1 MLDTGGG
8 AGQITHV
15 MNEAP
20 ELRAP
25 AAPSAAASR
34 RRTLSDQELVQS
46 LDWLIQMRWLAGS
59 GVLVA
64 TFFAGVVLGLS
75 VPALPLYVIGFAILA
90 YNAALVRRL
99 RALRRDPPSSMAVY
113 ERFARGQIGL
123 DWLAMTVLVALS
135 GGIESPAIVFFMFHI
150 AIATLLLPHVH
161 AFVYITLAPVLV
173 GLVALLGYFDL
184 IPTVQLFRTSHRTD
198 PLYLAAVLFFFTSAC
213 YLLTYSCMRIARR
226 LRRREQEIN
235 GLYESVRDTTESLDL
250 ETVLDRFVESAARV
264 IGCKGA
270 AIRLLDPTRSR
281 VTFAATYGLSR
292 EYLETVP
299 VEYDR
304 AQLDQATM
312 RGGAVFVNDAAGD
325 PRIWQPERLEKE
337 GIASMLSVPLVGKAG
352 FLGVLRAYGG
362 EGHRF
367 SGDDASFLQL
377 VAAHGAVAIENAQ
390 AYAMLADLNQ
400 EKSKFVRVTTHEL
413 RAPAQG
419 TESLLSALAK
429 GYAGPLTDPQ
439 QELVTRAR
447 RRLALLQNLVD
458 DLLDLASGKANL
470 REGEQRP
477 VEIGALTAE
486 VCARF
491 ESGAREKGLH
501 LSVRV
506 PPRPLQVWSDPADI
520 DRIVTNLVS
529 NAVKYTARGSVTV
542 ELTAAAGSARL
553 VVADTGMGIPSEAI
567 EHIFD
572 EFYRA
577 GNAREASEAGTGL
590 GLAIVKDLVNRY
602 DGTISVESAVGE
614 GTTFTLTLPLMG
626 PPADGQAARR
636 GVALASG
643 HWQTE

>member
-8 AGQITHV
+8 AGQITLV

-20 ELRAP
+20 EFRAP
-25 AAPSAAASR
+25 TAPSDAASR

-90 YNAALVRRL
+90 YNAALFRQL
-99 RALRRDPPSSMAVY
+99 RALRREPPSSMAVY

-429 GYAGPLTDPQ
+429 GYAGPLTDSQ

-447 RRLALLQNLVD
+447 RRLALLQN
-458 DLLDLASGKANL
+458 
-470 REGEQRP
+470 
-477 VEIGALTAE
+477 
-486 VCARF
+486 
-491 ESGAREKGLH
+491 
-501 LSVRV
+501 
-506 PPRPLQVWSDPADI
+506 
-520 DRIVTNLVS
+520 
-529 NAVKYTARGSVTV
+529 
-542 ELTAAAGSARL
+542 
-553 VVADTGMGIPSEAI
+553 
-567 EHIFD
+567 
-572 EFYRA
+572 
-577 GNAREASEAGTGL
+577 
-590 GLAIVKDLVNRY
+590 
-602 DGTISVESAVGE
+602 
-614 GTTFTLTLPLMG
+614 
-626 PPADGQAARR
+626 
-636 GVALASG
+636 
-643 HWQTE
+643 

>member
-1 MLDTGGG
+1 
-8 AGQITHV
+8 

-20 ELRAP
+20 GSRAS
-25 AAPSAAASR
+25 AASPAAASR

-46 LDWLIQMRWLAGS
+46 LDWLIQMRWWAGS

-64 TFFAGVVLGLS
+64 TFVASAVLRLW
-75 VPALPLYVIGFAILA
+75 VPAVPLYVSGLAILA
-90 YNAALVRRL
+90 YNAALFRQL
-99 RALRRDPPSSMAVY
+99 RALRRLAPASMAAY
-113 ERFARGQIGL
+113 ERFAREQIGL

-150 AIATLLLPHVH
+150 AIAALLLPHLH
-161 AFVYITLAPVLV
+161 AFVYITLAPLLV
-173 GLVALLGYFDL
+173 ALVALLGYFDL
-184 IPTVQLFRTSHRTD
+184 IPVVQLFRTSHRRD
-198 PLYLAAVLFFFTSAC
+198 PLYLFSVLSFFAAAC
-213 YLLTYSCMRIARR
+213 YLLTYFCMRIARR

-250 ETVLDRFVESAARV
+250 ETVLDRFVESAVRV

-304 AQLDQATM
+304 AHLDQATM
-312 RGGAVFVNDAAGD
+312 RGGAVFVNDAADD

-337 GIASMLSVPLVGKAG
+337 GIASMLSVPLVGKGG

-362 EGHRF
+362 EGYRF
-367 SGDDASFLQL
+367 SSDDAAFLQL

-429 GYAGPLTDPQ
+429 GYAGPLTDSQ

-458 DLLDLASGKANL
+458 DLLDLAAGKANL
-470 REGEQRP
+470 RQGEQRP
-477 VEIGALTAE
+477 VDVGALAAE
-486 VCARF
+486 VCGRF
-491 ESGAREKGLH
+491 ESGAREKGLR
-501 LSVRV
+501 LVLRGPS
-506 PPRPLQVWSDPADI
+506 RPLLVWSDPADI
-520 DRIVTNLVS
+520 ERLVTNLVS
-529 NAVKYTARGSVTV
+529 NAIKYTNTGSVTV
-542 ELTAAAGSARL
+542 ELSAEGGHVRL
-553 VVADTGMGIPSEAI
+553 AVSDTGIGIAPDALAHVFE
-567 EHIFD
+567 

-577 GNAREASEAGTGL
+577 SNARAGTEPGTGL
-590 GLAIVKDLVNRY
+590 GLAIVKDLVRRY
-602 DGTISVESAVGE
+602 DGTVSVQSTEGQ
-614 GTTFTLTLPLMG
+614 GTTFTVLLPLIG
-626 PPADGQAARR
+626 EAAAQLPAAGA
-636 GVALASG
+636 ALAAGRQGSSAVG
-643 HWQTE
+643 P

>member
-1 MLDTGGG
+1 MRPR

-20 ELRAP
+20 GHR
-25 AAPSAAASR
+25 APSASSATASR

-46 LDWLIQMRWLAGS
+46 LGWLIQMRWLAGS

-64 TFFAGVVLGLS
+64 TFAAHTVLGLWL
-75 VPALPLYVIGFAILA
+75 PALPLYVTGLAILG
-90 YNAALVRRL
+90 YNAALFRRL
-99 RALRRDPPSSMAVY
+99 RTLRRHPPASMASY
-113 ERFARGQIGL
+113 ERFAREQIGL
-123 DWLAMTVLVALS
+123 DWLAMTGLVALS

-150 AIATLLLPHVH
+150 AIAALLLPHVH

-173 GLVALLGYFDL
+173 ALVAVLGYFDL
-184 IPTVQLFRTSHRTD
+184 IPAVQLFRTSHRTD
-198 PLYLAAVLFFFTSAC
+198 PLYLVSVLFFFASAC
-213 YLLTYSCMRIARR
+213 YLLTYFCMRIARR

-250 ETVLDRFVESAARV
+250 ETVLDRFVESAVRV

-281 VTFAATYGLSR
+281 VTFAATFGLSR

-312 RGGAVFVNDAAGD
+312 RGGAVFVNDAVDD
-325 PRIWQPERLEKE
+325 PRIWQPERLERE
-337 GIASMLSVPLVGKAG
+337 GIASMLSVPLMGKAG

-367 SGDDASFLQL
+367 SSDDAAFLQL

-429 GYAGPLTDPQ
+429 GYAGPLTEAQ

-447 RRLALLQNLVD
+447 RRLTLLQNLVD
-458 DLLDLASGKANL
+458 DLLDLAAGKANL

-477 VEIGALTAE
+477 VEIGALAAE

-491 ESGAREKGLH
+491 EAGAREKGLR
-501 LSVRV
+501 LSVRG
-506 PPRPLQVWSDPADI
+506 PGRPLQVWSDPADI
-520 DRIVTNLVS
+520 ERIVNNLVS
-529 NAVKYTARGSVTV
+529 NAVKYTLGGSVTV
-542 ELTAAAGSARL
+542 ELSAEGGSARL
-553 VVADTGMGIPSEAI
+553 VVSDTGIGIAPDAI
-567 EHIFD
+567 GHIFD

-577 GNAREASEAGTGL
+577 NNARAGVEAGTGL

-602 DGTISVESAVGE
+602 AGTISVQSVEGQ
-614 GTTFTLTLPLMG
+614 GTTFTVCLPLMG
-626 PPADGQAARR
+626 EAAAQAAA
-636 GVALASG
+636 GAVLAAG
-643 HWQTE
+643 R

>member
-1 MLDTGGG
+1 MCPRT
-8 AGQITHV
+8 GQITLV

-20 ELRAP
+20 GFRSP
-25 AAPSAAASR
+25 AAPPVAASR

-64 TFFAGVVLGLS
+64 TFVANTVLGLW
-75 VPALPLYVIGFAILA
+75 VPALPLYVTGLAILA
-90 YNAALVRRL
+90 YNAALFNRL
-99 RALRRDPPSSMAVY
+99 RAFRRHPPDSMAAY
-113 ERFARGQIGL
+113 ELFAREQIGL
-123 DWLAMTVLVALS
+123 DWLAVMVLVALS

-150 AIATLLLPHVH
+150 AIAALLLPHVH
-161 AFVYITLAPVLV
+161 AFVYIALAPVLV
-173 GLVALLGYFDL
+173 ALVAVLGYLDL
-184 IPTVQLFRTSHRTD
+184 IPAVQLFRTSHRTD
-198 PLYLAAVLFFFTSAC
+198 PLYLVSVLFFFTSAC
-213 YLLTYSCMRIARR
+213 YLLTYFCMRIARR

-235 GLYESVRDTTESLDL
+235 GLYESVRDTTASLDL
-250 ETVLDRFVESAARV
+250 ETVLDRFVESASRV

-304 AQLDQATM
+304 AHLDQATM
-312 RGGAVFVNDAAGD
+312 RGGAVFVNDAVDD
-325 PRIWQPERLEKE
+325 PRIWQPERLERE

-352 FLGVLRAYGG
+352 FLGVLRAYGA

-367 SGDDASFLQL
+367 SGEDASFLQL

-429 GYAGPLTDPQ
+429 GYAGPLTDAQ

-447 RRLALLQNLVD
+447 RRLSLLQNLVD

-470 REGEQRP
+470 REAEQRP
-477 VEIGALTAE
+477 VEVGALTTE

-491 ESGAREKGLH
+491 EASAREKGLR

-506 PPRPLQVWSDPADI
+506 PPRPLPVWSDPADI

-529 NAVKYTARGSVTV
+529 NAVKYTRTGSVTV
-542 ELTAAAGSARL
+542 ELSATGGSACL
-553 VVADTGMGIPSEAI
+553 VVTDTGMGIARDALG
-567 EHIFD
+567 HIFE

-577 GNAREASEAGTGL
+577 GNARAASEAGTGL

-602 DGTISVESAVGE
+602 EGTIAVQSVEGQGS
-614 GTTFTLTLPLMG
+614 TFTVTLPLMG
-626 PPADGQAARR
+626 EAAAQIAA
-636 GVALASG
+636 GGTALTTG
-643 HWQTE
+643 R

>member
-161 AFVYITLAPVLV
+161 AFVYIALAPVLV

-213 YLLTYSCMRIARR
+213 YLLTYFCMRIARR

-304 AQLDQATM
+304 AHLDQATM

-553 VVADTGMGIPSEAI
+553 VVSDTGMGIPSEAI
-567 EHIFD
+567 ERIFD

-577 GNAREASEAGTGL
+577 GNAREASESGTGL

-602 DGTISVESAVGE
+602 EGTISLQSVVGE

-626 PPADGQAARR
+626 PSAARQAARR
-636 GVALASG
+636 GVALATG
-643 HWQTE
+643 HWPTE

>member
-1 MLDTGGG
+1 MLDTG
-8 AGQITHV
+8 ARTGQITLV

-20 ELRAP
+20 GHRAP
-25 AAPSAAASR
+25 AAPPAAVSR

-64 TFFAGVVLGLS
+64 TFFADAVLRVW
-75 VPALPLYVIGFAILA
+75 VPALPLYVTGLAILA
-90 YNAALVRRL
+90 YNAGLFRRL
-99 RALRRDPPSSMAVY
+99 RTLRRHFPESMAAY
-113 ERFARGQIGL
+113 ERFAREQIGL
-123 DWLAMTVLVALS
+123 DWLAMTALVALS

-150 AIATLLLPHVH
+150 AIAALLLPHVH
-161 AFVYITLAPVLV
+161 AFVYITLAPLLV
-173 GLVALLGYFDL
+173 ALVALLGYFDL
-184 IPTVQLFRTSHRTD
+184 VPAVQLFRTSHRTD
-198 PLYLAAVLFFFTSAC
+198 PLYLASVIFFFASAC
-213 YLLTYSCMRIARR
+213 YLLTYFCMRIARR

-250 ETVLDRFVESAARV
+250 ETVLDRFVESAVRV

-270 AIRLLDPTRSR
+270 AIRLLDPSRSR

-312 RGGAVFVNDAAGD
+312 RGGAVFVNDAVDD

-352 FLGVLRAYGG
+352 FLGVLRAYGA
-362 EGHRF
+362 EGYRF
-367 SGDDASFLQL
+367 SSDDASFLQL
-377 VAAHGAVAIENAQ
+377 IAAHGAVAIENAQ
-390 AYAMLADLNQ
+390 AYAMLGDLNQ

-429 GYAGPLTDPQ
+429 GYAGPLTEAQ

-447 RRLALLQNLVD
+447 RRLMLLQNLVD

-470 REGEQRP
+470 RQGEQRP
-477 VEIGALTAE
+477 VEIGALTTE
-486 VCARF
+486 VCTRF
-491 ESGAREKGLH
+491 DAGARDKGLR
-501 LSVRV
+501 LSVRM
-506 PPRPLQVWSDPADI
+506 PTRPLQVWSDPGDI
-520 DRIVTNLVS
+520 ERIVTNLVS
-529 NAVKYTARGSVTV
+529 NAVKYTTSGSVTV
-542 ELTAAAGSARL
+542 ELSAAGGSARL
-553 VVADTGMGIPSEAI
+553 TVSDTGIGIAPEALG
-567 EHIFD
+567 HIFE

-577 GNAREASEAGTGL
+577 SNARSATEGGTGL
-590 GLAIVKDLVNRY
+590 GLAIVKDLVDRY
-602 DGTISVESAVGE
+602 EGSISVQSVEGQ
-614 GTTFTLTLPLMG
+614 GTTFTVALPLIG
-626 PPADGQAARR
+626 EAATQVAP
-636 GVALASG
+636 GGAALAAG
-643 HWQTE
+643 R